1 MREKEESEETIETA
15 YDNVVDEVYPYR
27 EPLEKLVYAV
37 KRAAALAGIIAV
49 CLYVTAAGEKDPEPE
64 PKKILNIR
72 VIDEFPPESEL
83 ELRVLRGDYWKTES
97 GKAAIRFNRVD
108 DSINLRQEDGN
119 IREESGSIV
128 TMDTV
133 QFFVPE
139 VVLWNRSQREFDRE
153 TLRYAIHL
161 YGVGNE
167 TTFMHYKYQEFSDT
181 CADFNSGID
190 TVRNLVSEGY
200 LNEQMTDFIDLFLQ
214 TIPYEQEYT
223 LRLLNVGETLMESAR
238 DRWWHMEYG
247 LYTKADTG
255 EELMLASV
263 YISKNILKQG
273 EPQDDDT
280 VYRIEPWMEGLWQFM
295 EDPAKDM
302 GDVWLQK
309 VEGDSFANEES
320 VRRFVEEQGAS
331 FLLPEGVDG
340 TINWNYRRQ
349 EEFYYDYLI
358 CQGETT
364 HYEVTLAIPLTGKRD
379 AGYCLASVIRRE
391 AEDKE
396 TCHHMLS
403 GMMQTIRDEE
413 YLHIVKEGESLCK
426 IAEKYMGSQRLY
438 TSLQMYDEEEG
449 VFIVYDDISNPDLI
463 YPEQKVY
470 VPLGRFDQY
479 GRYDLYNAERAL
491 KYTAQNGE

>member
-1 MREKEESEETIETA
+1 MREKEQSEETIETA

-64 PKKILNIR
+64 PKKILSIR

-83 ELRVLRGDYWKTES
+83 ELRILGKDYWKTENGS
-97 GKAAIRFNRVD
+97 SAARFERDN
-108 DSINLRQEDGN
+108 DSIYLRQEDGSV
-119 IREESGSIV
+119 RKESGSIV

-139 VVLWNRSQREFDRE
+139 VVLWNRSHREFDRE

-167 TTFMHYKYQEFSDT
+167 TTFMKYKYVEFSDT

-200 LNEQMTDFIDLFLQ
+200 LNERLTDFIDLFWQ
-214 TIPYEQEYT
+214 TARYEQEYT
-223 LRLLNVGETLMESAR
+223 LRLLNVGETLMESAQ
-238 DRWWHMEYG
+238 DRWWHVEYG
-247 LYTKADTG
+247 LYTEADTG
-255 EELMLASV
+255 EELMLATV
-263 YISKNILKQG
+263 YISKRILKQG
-273 EPQDDDT
+273 EPQDDDAM
-280 VYRIEPWMEGLWQFM
+280 YRIEPSMEGLWQLD

-309 VEGDSFANEES
+309 VEGDSFANEDS

-331 FLLPEGVDG
+331 FLLPKGVDG

-349 EEFYYDYLI
+349 EEFYYDYLL

-364 HYEVTLAIPLTGKRD
+364 HYEVTLAVPLTEKRD
-379 AGYCLASVIRRE
+379 EGYYLASVIRRE

-396 TCHHMLS
+396 TCHHILS
-403 GMMQTIRDEE
+403 GMMQTLRDEG
-413 YLHIVKEGESLCK
+413 YLHVVKEGESLCK
-426 IAEKYMGSQRLY
+426 IAEKYMGNQRLY

-449 VFIVYDDISNPDLI
+449 VFIVYDDISNPNLI
-463 YPEQKVY
+463 YPGQKVY